1 MKPLSVSEL
10 TKQIKDLLEW
20 NFSEVFVEGEISNLK
35 FSSSKHIYF
44 NLVDSKSTLKC
55 VIFKS
60 NINESSKKQLTDG
73 QKVIALGRLSV
84 YEPYGEYHLIVSF
97 IQSIGDGLKYKK
109 LEEDKKFL
117 LEKGYLEN
125 KRQLPMFPKSVIVI
139 TSPNGAAIR
148 DILNIIKRRAQGLEI
163 IIYPTTVQGENAKK
177 EILEAIEFVNGN
189 YLRLDLDVCI
199 LARGGGSIDDLWV
212 FNDLDIAIAYKH
224 CAIPTISA
232 IGHQIDQT
240 LCDLVA
246 DIAAETPS
254 AAAELLTKAWVEQM
268 RAVSMLE
275 KAIFSNFKR
284 ILNLKSYLYAGV
296 WSKKIIKFI
305 KNYIEINMLKIDN
318 LSSQIERQMQNVL
331 FVKHKQFNDA
341 KARIKHQH
349 PINKLHLQKQTYLRH
364 KDSLIASIQKILVIK
379 KHSIENLESKIN
391 ALSPHNVLKR
401 GFSITY
407 TKDNKIIKSVNDVKN
422 SETIYT
428 RLGDGSIE
436 SIVSN
441 KRLVDAKIYTKN

>member
-1 MKPLSVSEL
+1 MKPLSVSQI

-44 NLVDSKSTLKC
+44 NLVDSKSALKC

-60 NINESSKKQLTDG
+60 NVNESTKQLTDG
-73 QKVIALGRLSV
+73 QKVIALGRLGV

-97 IQSIGDGLKYKK
+97 IQGIGDGLKYKK

-125 KRQLPMFPKSVIVI
+125 KRQLPMFPKRVIVV
-139 TSPNGAAIR
+139 TSPHGAAIR
-148 DILNIIKRRAQGLEI
+148 DILNILKRRSSGLEI
-163 IIYPTTVQGENAKK
+163 IIYPTTVQGDNAKK
-177 EILEAIEFVNGN
+177 EILEAIEFVNKN
-189 YLRLDLDVCI
+189 YSRLNLDVCI
-199 LARGGGSIDDLWV
+199 LTRGGGSIDDLWV
-212 FNDLDIAIAYKH
+212 FNDLDIAIAYKN

-254 AAAELLTKAWVEQM
+254 AAAELLTKAWVSANE
-268 RAVSMLE
+268 AVSMLE
-275 KAIFSNFKR
+275 KAVFSNFKR
-284 ILNLKSYLYAGV
+284 ILNLKTYLLAVV
-296 WSKKIIKFI
+296 WSERLVKFMN
-305 KNYIEINMLKIDN
+305 NYIEIRMLKVDN
-318 LSSQIERQMQNVL
+318 LCSHIERQIQNIL
-331 FVKHKQFNDA
+331 FIKDKQLKYTKSA
-341 KARIKHQH
+341 IIHQH
-349 PINKLHLQKQTYLRH
+349 PINKLHLQKQTYLRY
-364 KDSLIASIQKILVIK
+364 KDSLITSIQKILFIK

-407 TKDNKIIKSVNDVKN
+407 TQDNKIVRSNNDIEIG
-422 SETIYT
+422 ETIYT
-428 RLGDGSIE
+428 RLAFGSIE
-436 SIVSN
+436 SIVS
-441 KRLVDAKIYTKN
+441 KKHLVNAKIDTEN